1 MHIRTI
7 LNQVHPIKGFRYR
20 SCRLITD
27 SRGERRLEAFVVP
40 RKGSRP
46 RCGNCG
52 KRGPGYDHV
61 DTRWFLFVP
70 LWAIVV
76 HLVYTPRRVDCKACG
91 VRVELM
97 PWVDGKHQTT
107 HAMNWFLAS
116 WAKVLSWKE
125 TARRFGTSPDI
136 VFAAVEAAVVWGR
149 AHMNLD
155 GIRSIGVDEIAWRIG
170 QRYLTVVYQ
179 IDHHQKRLLYV
190 AESRT
195 TKAFAGFFDWLDERR
210 PGEAEP
216 VEPRSKAIEFVA
228 SDMWAAFLRV
238 VRERASSAVHV
249 LDRFHVAQMLSKAID
264 EVRREETRSLR
275 QRGLKPYLSKTRFIL
290 LKRPANLTPNQKVTL
305 TELMKV
311 NLRSVRAYLLKEAL
325 LPFWGYRSPTWGG
338 RFLDAWIAEALRS
351 RIEPMKRVARSL
363 RSHRPLILNWL
374 RARAKNAFAAG
385 ATEGLNNKAK
395 LSSKLAYGFRTIKH
409 AEIALFHR
417 LGGLP
422 EPSWLAHRFV
432 R

>member
-1 MHIRTI
+1 MRVRTI
-7 LNQVHPIKGFRYR
+7 LNRVHPIKSFRYT
-20 SCRLITD
+20 SVRLATD
-27 SRGERRLEAFVVP
+27 SAGEPRLEAFVAP

-52 KRGPGYDHV
+52 KLGPCYDHV

-70 LWAIVV
+70 LWAIAVY
-76 HLVYTPRRVDCKACG
+76 LVYTPRRVNCKACG

-97 PWVDGKHQTT
+97 PWVNGKHQTT

-125 TARRFGTSPDI
+125 TARRFGTSPHV
-136 VFAAVEAAVVWGR
+136 VFSAVEAAVIWGR

-179 IDHHQKRLLYV
+179 IDHHQKRLLWV
-190 AESRT
+190 AENRT
-195 TKAFAGFFDWLDERR
+195 AKAFEGFFDWLDERR
-210 PGEAEP
+210 PGEAHTDL
-216 VEPRSKAIEFVA
+216 PRSAAIAFVA
-228 SDMWAAFLRV
+228 SDMWKAFLRV

-249 LDRFHVAQMLSKAID
+249 LDRFHIAQMLSKAID

-275 QRGLKPYLSKTRFIL
+275 DRGLRPYLSKTRFIL
-290 LKRPANLTPNQKVTL
+290 LKRAANLTSNQRATL
-305 TELMKV
+305 ADLMKV
-311 NLRSVRAYLLKEAL
+311 NLKSTRAYLLKERL
-325 LPFWGYRSPTWGG
+325 LPFWSYKSPYWGG
-338 RFLDAWIAEALRS
+338 RYLDGWITEALRS
-351 RIEPMKRVARSL
+351 RLEPVKRVARSL
-363 RSHRPLILNWL
+363 RNHRPLILNWL
-374 RARAKNAFAAG
+374 RARAQNAFAAG

-395 LSSKLAYGFRTIKH
+395 LSSKMAYGFRTRKH
-409 AEIALFHR
+409 AEIALLHR
-417 LGGLP
+417 LGSLP
-422 EPSWLAHRFV
+422 EPQWLAHRFV